1 MSALSDDTLRKIL
14 TQIQTQAISSQKQLS
29 IVRSQIA
36 SKDKEKKI
44 LALTRR
50 EIGDVPVCV
59 DGQGQGGGGKMY
71 KGVGKMFV
79 EQSRAEV
86 EKEHADKEKSLTEDV
101 QNLSKKAKYL
111 EKQFEE
117 SNNQLKDIFHAQ
129 QRAAENQ

>member
-14 TQIQTQAISSQKQLS
+14 SQIQTQAISSQKQLS

-44 LALTRR
+44 LALTKR
-50 EIGDVPVCV
+50 EIGDVPLPV
-59 DGQGQGGGGKMY
+59 DGQGGSGTMY

-79 EQSRAEV
+79 EQPRTEV
-86 EKEHADKEKSLTEDV
+86 EKEHADKEKQLTEDV

-117 SNNQLKDIFHAQ
+117 ANNQLKDIFHAQ